1 MAPADQGLFCCDA
14 MIVGAVMSSALSMR
28 VLTPG
33 WPPLISCRNHV
44 GALDGADKATGF
56 EINVLSSHHLMV
68 SSCAAFGR

>member
-1 MAPADQGLFCCDA
+1 

-56 EINVLSSHHLMV
+56 EINALSSHHLILTLANSHRLRGMRNIG
-68 SSCAAFGR
+68 SLSMIS